1 MEDHEKLEARGTQD
15 LTAYATTY
23 PERAIVEVAPEDV
36 PHLLDYWQLV
46 MKRRWTVLTCT
57 LVIFA
62 TVALG
67 TLKQKPVYKGKVV
80 LEISPEAPQVLNF
93 QQVAQNAPTVDVDS
107 YRETQYKVLVSRSL
121 AETVVNDL
129 RLYTYPEFYRSRW
142 LFGLFQSD
150 PPQIPSKSDPGPPDT
165 TTEAYVNA
173 VSNFQA
179 SIDVS
184 PVRRSN
190 LVEVSFYSNDP
201 QLAARI
207 ANKLADAYIIAN
219 LNVKWTQTELAT
231 QFLKSRLGE
240 VKLKLEKAETDLANY
255 ARQFSIVFINEKQ
268 SEANARLEQ
277 LLQQYTTAQ
286 ADRFQKESQYAAVR
300 QGKIQDLPVV
310 MNNRLIQD
318 LEEKLVDLRNRY
330 ADETTWVK
338 PDYPKAVQLRKQ
350 IDSLQKQ
357 LEEKK
362 QVVTANIVDEY
373 QAAVQKEKFLAE
385 EIEKQKKL
393 ISDFEQKGIQY
404 NILKRDVDTYRQLY
418 DGLLE
423 RMKEAQVESGLKAS
437 NIRVVDQAEVPRRP
451 VKPRIL
457 LNLALGLIL
466 GLGAGVG
473 LAFFQEYLDKTLK
486 TPDEVER
493 LLRLPSLGVLPRFS
507 LSGSNGHGE
516 AGLVKVGENGHSGL
530 APAIQT
536 DPTVVEAFRSLRTS
550 ILLSASP
557 VPKLIMVT
565 SSLPGEGKSTT
576 AINLGA
582 TLASLG
588 SRVVLVDCD
597 MRKPA
602 CHRYAGVRNNPGFVQ
617 VLTGHAELKDA
628 ILPVPGVPN
637 LSIIPCGPIPP
648 NPAEILSSRLA
659 GQLLRQLCNDF
670 EYVLVDSPPLLSV
683 ADARILATLTDAT
696 VLVTRAFE
704 TPYDVVRHARSQLY
718 SVGARVLGVA
728 LNDVDFQRNGYGPHS
743 YYHYGYGYGA
753 DSSDQ
758 ESQHDEAT

>member
-1 MEDHEKLEARGTQD
+1 MEDHEKLQARGTQD
-15 LTAYATTY
+15 LTAYAPTY

-150 PPQIPSKSDPGPPDT
+150 PPQIPSKSDPGPPNT

-173 VSNFQA
+173 VSNFQE

-300 QGKIQDLPVV
+300 QGKTQDLPVV

-338 PDYPKAVQLRKQ
+338 PDYPKAVQLRKE

-362 QVVTANIVDEY
+362 QVVSANIVDEY
-373 QAAVQKEKFLAE
+373 QAAVQKEKYLAE

-466 GLGAGVG
+466 GLGVGVG

-507 LSGSNGHGE
+507 LNGSNGHVE
-516 AGLVKVGENGHSGL
+516 AGLVKVGDNGHSGL

-602 CHRYAGVRNNPGFVQ
+602 CHRYAGVQNNPGFVQ

-637 LSIIPCGPIPP
+637 LSVIPCGPIPP